1 MKTIIFNIKRFG
13 LVAILCGIL
22 ILPNTSFAQLN
33 DNSAEILDGVAKKTK
48 SFKTIKINFIFK
60 HEKDKAVQ
68 GTVNGSVWV
77 KGDKYR
83 YTFNNQIQY
92 CDGATTW
99 TFLEETNE
107 VTVNHANSEEESLNP
122 AFFFNDYK
130 TKFKPRLIR
139 ETSSAGRM
147 IYVIDLFPLKSQSYS
162 RIRVEI
168 DKLKQQLIQLSVI
181 EKSGDIYTYS
191 ISSFVTNQVIE
202 DSIFNFDASKHKNV
216 EVIDMR

>member
-1 MKTIIFNIKRFG
+1 MKTTSLIIKNIKLIIAIFG
-13 LVAILCGIL
+13 II
-22 ILPNTSFAQLN
+22 IPNFVFAQLN

-48 SFKTIKINFIFK
+48 SLKTIKINFIFK
-60 HEKDKAVQ
+60 HEKDKIVQ
-68 GTVNGSVWV
+68 GTINGSVWV

-99 TFLEETNE
+99 TYIEETNE
-107 VTVNHANSEEESLNP
+107 VTINNANSEEDNLNP
-122 AFFFNDYK
+122 AFFFDDYK

-147 IYVIDLFPLKSQSYS
+147 IYIIDLFPIKSQSYS

-168 DKLKQQLIQLSVI
+168 DKLKQQLIQMTVI

-191 ISSFVTNQVIE
+191 ISSFVTNQE
-202 DSIFNFDASKHKNV
+202 MDDPIFSFDASKHKNV